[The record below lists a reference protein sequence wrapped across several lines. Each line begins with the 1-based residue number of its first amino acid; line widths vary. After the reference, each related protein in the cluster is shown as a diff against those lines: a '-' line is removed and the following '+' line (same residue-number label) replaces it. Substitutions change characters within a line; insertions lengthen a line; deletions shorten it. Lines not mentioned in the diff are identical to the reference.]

1 MNNVLEEFSK
11 IGIIPVIALED
22 AKDAAPL
29 AKALCDGGL
38 ACAEVTFRTAAA
50 EESIRI
56 MAEQFPEM
64 LVGAGTVL
72 TTEQVDRS
80 VNAGAKFIVSPGL
93 NPKVVSYCLEK
104 DIPITPGCSNPSD
117 VEAAIEL
124 GLDVVKFFPAEAAG
138 GLNMIKSMSA
148 PYTKMKFMP
157 TGGINA
163 KNLTSYLDF
172 KKIIACGGSWM
183 VNKDMIEAKDWN
195 GIASLTREA
204 VATMLGFQLMHVGVN
219 NDSEDIASSESAKFA
234 SLFGADV
241 KVGNSSMFVGS
252 LIEMMKTPG
261 RGKNGHICVQTN
273 YLDRAMY
280 HLGKRGFIFDEASF
294 QYNAKGDVIFA
305 YLKDEIAGFAVHF
318 NQK

>member
-1 MNNVLEEFSK
+1 
-11 IGIIPVIALED
+11 
-22 AKDAAPL
+22 
-29 AKALCDGGL
+29 
-38 ACAEVTFRTAAA
+38 
-50 EESIRI
+50 
-56 MAEQFPEM
+56 
-64 LVGAGTVL
+64 
-72 TTEQVDRS
+72 
-80 VNAGAKFIVSPGL
+80 
-93 NPKVVSYCLEK
+93 
-104 DIPITPGCSNPSD
+104 
-117 VEAAIEL
+117 
-124 GLDVVKFFPAEAAG
+124 
-138 GLNMIKSMSA
+138 MIKSMSA

-183 VNKDMIEAKDWN
+183 VNKDMIEAKDWD